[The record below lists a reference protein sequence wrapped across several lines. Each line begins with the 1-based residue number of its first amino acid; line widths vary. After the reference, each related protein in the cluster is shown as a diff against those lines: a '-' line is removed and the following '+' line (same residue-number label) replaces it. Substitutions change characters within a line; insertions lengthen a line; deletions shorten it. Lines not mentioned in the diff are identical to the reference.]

1 MFTFDGPNKLI
12 ILDAGTT
19 QVSVS
24 DIYSRWKDWA
34 SDVDNSKFVRAFE
47 DSVGGNPLGGGVL
60 LGAYYFLT
68 NGWLVRP
75 QEADH
80 TLIVE
85 GNLFPVPDTAGL
97 FSPTIGSFNVLIA
110 QRTSSLT
117 QQVIVDPAD
126 AAAEIATAVWTED
139 LSGAQTLDTSGDM
152 LKKAKQ
158 NSAVS
163 VALSA

>member
-12 ILDAGTT
+12 ILDPGTT

-68 NGWLVRP
+68 NGWLIRP

-97 FSPTIGSFNVLIA
+97 FAPTVGSFNVLIA